1 MSSWLQCSQKFSG
14 FPKGACALLRS
25 SGTRLTSFTMA
36 NEPAATSGTRLYKT
50 QKTHCGT
57 LVEIN
62 LQLEFRAEFADGKA
76 LD

>member
-1 MSSWLQCSQKFSG
+1 
-14 FPKGACALLRS
+14 
-25 SGTRLTSFTMA
+25 MA